1 MSKFGAII
9 EQAKSQNVGKPENK
23 KTVNPKNSKAGKIEN
38 QKDSKQENQIT
49 GKPEYAVAE
58 KLSDRGVNLS
68 IKVPESRRRHWVS
81 EAKRQGT
88 SLTAVILESLSKRFG
103 EPEQ

>member
-9 EQAKSQNVGKPENK
+9 EQAKSQNAGKPENK
-23 KTVNPKNSKAGKIEN
+23 KTV
-38 QKDSKQENQIT
+38 KQENPLT
-49 GKPEYAVAE
+49 GKPEKKTAE
-58 KLSDRGVNLS
+58 KTPIKDVNLS
-68 IKVPESRRRHWVS
+68 IKVPEFRRRHWVS

-103 EPEQ
+103 EPE